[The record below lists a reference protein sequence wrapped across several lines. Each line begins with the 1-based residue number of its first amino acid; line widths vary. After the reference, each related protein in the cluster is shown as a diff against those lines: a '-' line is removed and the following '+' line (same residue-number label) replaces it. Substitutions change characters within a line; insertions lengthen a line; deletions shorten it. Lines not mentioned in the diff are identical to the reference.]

1 MDNNDN
7 QKEIIGMVERALDDF
22 RQGMEYREQLSIRIG
37 RRTTQIIRFGMG
49 ALSMLGLALFY
60 LIFIFLQ
67 NLFHIFCFLEVF
79 EDFF

>member
-37 RRTTQIIRFGMG
+37 RRTTQIIRFGMS
-49 ALSMLGLALFY
+49 ALSILGLALFY
-60 LIFIFLQ
+60 LIFILTK
-67 NLFHIFCFLEVF
+67 
-79 EDFF
+79 DFSNITTHMTECPAI